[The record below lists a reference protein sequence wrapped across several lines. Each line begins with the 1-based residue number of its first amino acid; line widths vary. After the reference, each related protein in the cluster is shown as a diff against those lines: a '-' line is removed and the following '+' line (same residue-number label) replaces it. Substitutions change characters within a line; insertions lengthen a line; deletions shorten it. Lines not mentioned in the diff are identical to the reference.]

1 MTDVTKTINIST
13 NASPIG
19 QSTGSDKTTSST
31 DAVQDVTTYEQ
42 GHQNLPS
49 TMLGKVVR
57 SPVNWKPSEAEEAE
71 PKNQTEPDE
80 KKTPDVST
88 RAFKDVPHELVGCA
102 SWYGDKARGS

>member
-13 NASPIG
+13 NASSTG
-19 QSTGSDKTTSST
+19 QSTGSDKSTPST

-49 TMLGKVVR
+49 TMLGKLVR
-57 SPVNWKPSEAEEAE
+57 SPVNWKPSEAEETV
-71 PKNQTEPDE
+71 PKDQTEPDE
-80 KKTPDVST
+80 KKTADVST
-88 RAFKDVPHELVGCA
+88 STFKNVPQDLVGCA